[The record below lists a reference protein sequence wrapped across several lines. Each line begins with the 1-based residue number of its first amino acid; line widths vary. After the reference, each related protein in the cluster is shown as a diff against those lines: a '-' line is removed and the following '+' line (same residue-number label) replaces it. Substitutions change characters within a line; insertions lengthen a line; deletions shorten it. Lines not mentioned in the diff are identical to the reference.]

1 MRDTGILR
9 CAGLA
14 LQDLGLW
21 PWSTG
26 LSKKRL
32 QGCASD
38 SRIRLNSFL
47 VKFWRLVTSNSTVSL
62 GRPVTFRHL
71 FCILC
76 RSSLRYI
83 LFPHTLNKFDKRSIK
98 HFPLTD
104 HFINSHYLP
113 KNVHFELSL
122 TTAYICQGYFIRSI
136 WIVKSAYNYICF
148 DEHFL

>member
-1 MRDTGILR
+1 MQSATSEQNSSETDSECLCLKVRDTGILR

-62 GRPVTFRHL
+62 GIYSAFSVDLLWGIFYSCIRWINLIKDQLNTFPSVIISLIRIT
-71 FCILC
+71 FPKMFIL
-76 RSSLRYI
+76 SFPLQLLIFLKDI
-83 LFPHTLNKFDKRSIK
+83 LFISTN
-98 HFPLTD
+98 
-104 HFINSHYLP
+104 
-113 KNVHFELSL
+113 
-122 TTAYICQGYFIRSI
+122 
-136 WIVKSAYNYICF
+136 
-148 DEHFL
+148 